1 MAELK
6 RFLRDIARRPFIW
19 GVSDCEL
26 TLADWV
32 LAVEGWDPAADLRGT
47 YDDEA
52 GAAAVMAEAGGAVAM
67 ISRQLRRPP
76 CTDVR
81 SGDIGLIEVM
91 GAGGTQI
98 VGAICIRP
106 DRWAAKSPRGVW
118 IGRAGGL
125 TTWRIG

>member
-1 MAELK
+1 MARK
-6 RFLRDIARRPFIW
+6 PFIW
-19 GVSDCEL
+19 GETDCEM

-52 GAAAVMAEAGGAVAM
+52 GAGLVMAEAGGAVGL
-67 ISRQLRRPP
+67 ITRQLGRAPSP
-76 CTDVR
+76 DVWP
-81 SGDIGLIEVM
+81 GDIGLIEVR
-91 GAGGTQI
+91 GEVGRQT

-118 IGRAGGL
+118 IGRAEGL

>member
-6 RFLRDIARRPFIW
+6 RFLRELARRPFIW

-32 LAVEGWDPAADLRGT
+32 LAVEGWDPAVDLRGT
-47 YDDEA
+47 YEDEA

-67 ISRQLRRPP
+67 ISRQLRRRP
-76 CTDVR
+76 CADVR

-91 GAGGTQI
+91 GADGTQI

-106 DRWAAKSPRGVW
+106 GRWAAKSLRGVW